1 MNYGIERAYPSPQ
14 EEALAT
20 ETAARQFGVS
30 VEELEQY
37 TREGILISLKTDEG
51 ARYTLSDYRWVA
63 MVRRLMREA
72 RLSFEDI
79 RHMLARCQ
87 CWKFRH
93 CDFHSRQNCPL
104 IKDTTKPCW
113 INRSTCSFLTSY
125 PCYSCIV
132 YRSAPDCEGIRAVLT
147 HSSPH
152 A

>member
-1 MNYGIERAYPSPQ
+1 MNYGIEGAYPNPQ
-14 EEALAT
+14 EKSLELKI
-20 ETAARQFGVS
+20 AARQFGVS
-30 VEELEQY
+30 VEELEEY
-37 TREGILISLKTDEG
+37 AREGILISLKTEG
-51 ARYTLSDYRWVA
+51 GPSYTLSDYRWVA
-63 MVRRLMREA
+63 TVRRLVREA

-79 RHMLARCQ
+79 RHMLARCA

-113 INRSTCSFLTSY
+113 INRSAFSFLSSY

-132 YRSAPDCEGIRAVLT
+132 YRSAPDCENIRAVLN